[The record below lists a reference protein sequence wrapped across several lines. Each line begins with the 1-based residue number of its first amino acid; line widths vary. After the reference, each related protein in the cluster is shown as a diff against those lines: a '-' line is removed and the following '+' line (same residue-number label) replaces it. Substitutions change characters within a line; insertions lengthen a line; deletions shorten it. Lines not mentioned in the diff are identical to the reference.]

1 MVNGVGINII
11 IAYAVGLIL
20 LYLLGWVL
28 LVPIKMIWRLLYNG
42 IIGGIIL
49 LVLNFAGGYFGLHIP
64 LNPISALVIGFLGV
78 PGVVLLLLLQH
89 LL

>member
-1 MVNGVGINII
+1 MDGIGINII

-28 LVPIKMIWRLLYNG
+28 LVPIKIVWRLLYNG

-49 LVLNFAGGYFGLHIP
+49 IILNFIGGYFGLHIP
-64 LNPISALVIGFLGV
+64 LNPISALIVGFLGV
-78 PGVVLLLLLQH
+78 PGIILLLLLQH

>member
-1 MVNGVGINII
+1 MDGIGINII
-11 IAYAVGLIL
+11 IAYIVGLIL

-28 LVPIKMIWRLLYNG
+28 LTPIKIVWRLLYNG

-49 LVLNFAGGYFGLHIP
+49 VILNFVGGHFGLHIP
-64 LNPISALVIGFLGV
+64 LNPFSALIAGFLGV
-78 PGVVLLLLLQH
+78 PGIILLLLLQY

>member
-78 PGVVLLLLLQH
+78 PGGVLLLLLQH